1 MTNEEENPPD
11 LIEKQQDGTG
21 KLTNQ
26 MVGGEHP
33 EITSDANGMW
43 TKPAKVATAVTT
55 SARFPEEV
63 QLPTNNNLP
72 SIPFGQSRCKIA
84 CTLGPDPSDDYI
96 NDLLLH
102 GMSIARINFSFG
114 ELQDHMR
121 RIAAVRR
128 VSHST
133 KRLCAVMVDTR
144 GPSLRIGPLVRAV
157 VDVKQGATLK
167 LTSEPLVGDENQ
179 ISVRYLKHTCQK
191 IPVGALANIGGKQN
205 CALRVKEIGAGF
217 LTGIVEQGS
226 QITEGMRVTFEDLE
240 LDLQVVS
247 QQDVTDILF
256 ASNHGVDLIGV
267 SSVKSAE
274 NVRVVRRILANHP
287 EIKIFAKIENQEGL
301 EKIDE
306 ILDEADGIC
315 LYRGDLM
322 ESMAYERVDVLHR
335 SISEKCN
342 QAGKTIVTASQM
354 LQSMIENPNPTVT
367 EVREIENAVDYG
379 TDVFMLC
386 SETSTGKN
394 PIRAIATLSALL
406 AERELKL
413 KYLDIYQKIFLH
425 SWTPT
430 SLCKCDQE
438 SIASSA
444 VKTAFEINASIII
457 VLTQTGAMTRFVAK
471 YRPACSIMCIT
482 DNPNVARQCLCLRS
496 TFPLLVGSMTGT
508 ESLIGRAI
516 EVARDILRICEK
528 GDKIVVAASVQGMS
542 AEEEKI
548 IRVKTVN
555 Y

>member
-1 MTNEEENPPD
+1 MGDDKENPPD
-11 LIEKQQDGTG
+11 LTNKQLSKEG
-21 KLTNQ
+21 LPANQ
-26 MVGGEHP
+26 EGCEEPQKIDNNV
-33 EITSDANGMW
+33 DNMW
-43 TKPAKVATAVTT
+43 TEQARGSTSPAASQRLMKPT
-55 SARFPEEV
+55 P
-63 QLPTNNNLP
+63 LPRHNKFP

-84 CTLGPDPSDDYI
+84 CTLGPSPSDHYI

-114 ELQDHMR
+114 ELEDHR
-121 RIAAVRR
+121 KRIAAVRR

-133 KRLCAVMVDTR
+133 KRLCAIMVDTR
-144 GPSLRIGPLVRAV
+144 GPSLRVGPLVKAV
-157 VDVKQGATLK
+157 VEVKQGAPLR
-167 LTSEPLVGDENQ
+167 LTSEVVTGDENQ
-179 ISVRYLKHTCQK
+179 LSVRYLKHTCQK
-191 IPVGALANIGGKQN
+191 IPVGTLANIGGKQN
-205 CALRVKEIGAGF
+205 CALRVKEVGSGF

-226 QITEGMRVTFEDLE
+226 QITEGMRVTFEDLD
-240 LDLQVVS
+240 LQLQVVS

-256 ASNHGVDLIGV
+256 AANLGVDLIGV
-267 SSVKSAE
+267 SAVKSAE
-274 NVRVVRRILANHP
+274 NVLVVRSILSNHP
-287 EIKIFAKIENQEGL
+287 MIKIFAKIENQEGL
-301 EKIDE
+301 ERIDE
-306 ILDEADGIC
+306 IMEVADGVC

-322 ESMAYERVDVLHR
+322 ESMAYEKVDAQHR
-335 SISEKCN
+335 AISEKCN

-354 LQSMIENPNPTVT
+354 LQSMIENMNPTVT

-406 AERELKL
+406 TERELKL
-413 KYLDIYQKIFLH
+413 NYVQIYQKIFLH
-425 SWTPT
+425 SWTPP
-430 SLCKCDQE
+430 SLYKGDQE

-457 VLTQTGAMTRFVAK
+457 VLTQTGTMTRFVAK

-508 ESLIGRAI
+508 ESLIGRAV
-516 EVARDILRICEK
+516 EVARDILRICEM
-528 GDKIVVAASVQGMS
+528 GDKIVVAASVQGNGS
-542 AEEEKI
+542 QEEKI
-548 IRVKTVN
+548 IRVKTIN

>member
-1 MTNEEENPPD
+1 MPNEENPPD
-11 LIEKQQDGTG
+11 VTGKQQERAS
-21 KLTNQ
+21 KPANQ
-26 MVGGEHP
+26 EVVGL
-33 EITSDANGMW
+33 DNDVNQVW
-43 TKPAKVATAVTT
+43 TKPVKVATAQGIPP
-55 SARFPEEV
+55 RFVDEESIPKDKV
-63 QLPTNNNLP
+63 LP

-114 ELQDHMR
+114 ELKDHMK

-144 GPSLRIGPLVRAV
+144 GPSLRIGSLVKAV
-157 VDVKQGATLK
+157 IEVKQGGKLK
-167 LTSEPLVGDENQ
+167 LTSESLVGDEKE

-191 IPVGALANIGGKQN
+191 ISPGTLANIGGKQN
-205 CALRVKEIGAGF
+205 CALRVEEIGEGF

-226 QITEGMRVTFEDLE
+226 QITEGMRVTFEDHDLH
-240 LDLQVVS
+240 LQVVS

-256 ASNHGVDLIGV
+256 ASNLGVDLIGV
-267 SSVKSAE
+267 SAVKSAE
-274 NVRVVRRILANHP
+274 NIRVVRRILSNHP

-306 ILDEADGIC
+306 ILNEADGIC

-322 ESMAYERVDVLHR
+322 ESMAYERVDAMHR

-386 SETSTGKN
+386 SETSTGKH
-394 PIRAIATLSALL
+394 PIRAMATLSALL

-413 KYLDIYQKIFLH
+413 KYLDIYEKIFLH
-425 SWTPT
+425 SWTPA
-430 SLCKCDQE
+430 SLHKCDQE

-482 DNPNVARQCLCLRS
+482 DNPIVARQCLCLRS

-528 GDKIVVAASVQGMS
+528 GDKIVVAASVQGMGS
-542 AEEEKI
+542 EGEKI
-548 IRVKTVN
+548 VRVKTVN

>member
-1 MTNEEENPPD
+1 MSNEKENPPD
-11 LIEKQQDGTG
+11 VTEKQQSSEG
-21 KLTNQ
+21 LPSNQ
-26 MVGGEHP
+26 EGCVE
-33 EITSDANGMW
+33 SQNVDNMW
-43 TKPAKVATAVTT
+43 TEQAKGVKSPVVSQRHRKAA
-55 SARFPEEV
+55 P
-63 QLPTNNNLP
+63 LPRPSKLP

-84 CTLGPDPSDDYI
+84 CTLGPSPSDHYI

-114 ELQDHMR
+114 ELEDHR
-121 RIAAVRR
+121 KRIAAVRR

-133 KRLCAVMVDTR
+133 KRLCAIMVDTR
-144 GPSLRIGPLVRAV
+144 GPSLRVGPLVKAV
-157 VDVKQGATLK
+157 VEVKQGAPLK
-167 LTSEPLVGDENQ
+167 LTSEDVTGDENQ
-179 ISVRYLKHTCQK
+179 LSVRYLKHTCQK
-191 IPVGALANIGGKQN
+191 IPVGTLANIGGKQN
-205 CALRVKEIGAGF
+205 CVLRVKEVGSGF

-226 QITEGMRVTFEDLE
+226 QITEGMRVIFEDLD
-240 LDLQVVS
+240 LQLQVVS

-256 ASNHGVDLIGV
+256 AANLGVDLIGV
-267 SSVKSAE
+267 SAVKSAE
-274 NVRVVRRILANHP
+274 NIRVVRRILSNSNHP

-301 EKIDE
+301 ERIDE
-306 ILDEADGIC
+306 IMEEADGIC

-322 ESMAYERVDVLHR
+322 ESMAYEKVDAQHR
-335 SISEKCN
+335 AISEKCN

-354 LQSMIENPNPTVT
+354 LQSMIENMNPTVT

-406 AERELKL
+406 TERELKL
-413 KYLDIYQKIFLH
+413 KYVQIYEKIFLH
-425 SWTPT
+425 SWTPS
-430 SLCKCDQE
+430 SLHKGDQE

-482 DNPNVARQCLCLRS
+482 DNPNVARQCLFLRS

-508 ESLIGRAI
+508 ESLIGRAV
-516 EVARDILRICEK
+516 EVARDILRICEM
-528 GDKIVVAASVQGMS
+528 GDKIVVAASVQGNGS
-542 AEEEKI
+542 QEEKI
-548 IRVKTVN
+548 IRVKTIN

>member
-1 MTNEEENPPD
+1 MSNEKENPPD
-11 LIEKQQDGTG
+11 VTEKQHSSEG
-21 KLTNQ
+21 LPSNQ
-26 MVGGEHP
+26 EGCVE
-33 EITSDANGMW
+33 SQNVDNMW
-43 TKPAKVATAVTT
+43 TEQAKGVKSPVVSQRHRKAA
-55 SARFPEEV
+55 P
-63 QLPTNNNLP
+63 LPRHSKLP

-84 CTLGPDPSDDYI
+84 CTLGPSPSDHYI

-114 ELQDHMR
+114 ELDDHR
-121 RIAAVRR
+121 KRIAGVRR

-133 KRLCAVMVDTR
+133 KRLCAIMVDTR
-144 GPSLRIGPLVRAV
+144 GPSLRVGPLVKAV
-157 VDVKQGATLK
+157 VEVKQGATLK
-167 LTSEPLVGDENQ
+167 LTSEDVTGDENQ
-179 ISVRYLKHTCQK
+179 LSVRYLKHTCQK
-191 IPVGALANIGGKQN
+191 IPVGTLANIGGKQN
-205 CALRVKEIGAGF
+205 CVLRVKEVGSGF

-226 QITEGMRVTFEDLE
+226 QITEGMRVIFEDLD
-240 LDLQVVS
+240 LQLQVVS

-256 ASNHGVDLIGV
+256 AANLGVDLIGV
-267 SSVKSAE
+267 SAVKSAE
-274 NVRVVRRILANHP
+274 NIRVVRRILSNSNHP

-301 EKIDE
+301 ERIDE
-306 ILDEADGIC
+306 IMEEADGIC

-322 ESMAYERVDVLHR
+322 ESMAYEKVDAQHR
-335 SISEKCN
+335 AISEKCN

-354 LQSMIENPNPTVT
+354 LQSMIENMNPTVT

-406 AERELKL
+406 TERELKL
-413 KYLDIYQKIFLH
+413 KYVQIYEKIFLH
-425 SWTPT
+425 SWTPS
-430 SLCKCDQE
+430 SLHKGDQE

-508 ESLIGRAI
+508 ESLIGRAV
-516 EVARDILRICEK
+516 EVARDILRICEM
-528 GDKIVVAASVQGMS
+528 GDKIVVAASVQGNGS
-542 AEEEKI
+542 QEEKI
-548 IRVKTVN
+548 IRVKTIN

>member
-1 MTNEEENPPD
+1 MSNEKENPPD
-11 LIEKQQDGTG
+11 VTEKQQSSEG
-21 KLTNQ
+21 LPSNQ
-26 MVGGEHP
+26 EGCVE
-33 EITSDANGMW
+33 SQNVDNMW
-43 TKPAKVATAVTT
+43 TEQAKGVKSPVVSQRHRKAA
-55 SARFPEEV
+55 P
-63 QLPTNNNLP
+63 LPRPSKLP

-84 CTLGPDPSDDYI
+84 CTLGPSPSDHYI

-114 ELQDHMR
+114 ELEDHR
-121 RIAAVRR
+121 KRIAAVRR

-133 KRLCAVMVDTR
+133 KRLCAIMVDTR
-144 GPSLRIGPLVRAV
+144 GPSLRVGPLVKAV
-157 VDVKQGATLK
+157 VEVKQGAPLK
-167 LTSEPLVGDENQ
+167 LTSEDVTGDENQ
-179 ISVRYLKHTCQK
+179 LSVRYLKHTCQK
-191 IPVGALANIGGKQN
+191 IPVGTLANIGGKQN
-205 CALRVKEIGAGF
+205 CVLRVKEVGSGF

-226 QITEGMRVTFEDLE
+226 QITEGMRVIFEDLD
-240 LDLQVVS
+240 LQLQVVS

-256 ASNHGVDLIGV
+256 AANLGVDLIGV
-267 SSVKSAE
+267 SAVKSAE
-274 NVRVVRRILANHP
+274 NIRVVRRILSNSNHP

-301 EKIDE
+301 ERIDE
-306 ILDEADGIC
+306 IMEEADGIC

-322 ESMAYERVDVLHR
+322 ESMAYEKVDAQHR
-335 SISEKCN
+335 AISEKCN

-354 LQSMIENPNPTVT
+354 LQSMIENMNPTVT

-406 AERELKL
+406 TERELKL
-413 KYLDIYQKIFLH
+413 KYVQIYEKIFLH
-425 SWTPT
+425 SWTPS
-430 SLCKCDQE
+430 SLHKGDQE

-508 ESLIGRAI
+508 ESLIGRAV
-516 EVARDILRICEK
+516 EVARDILRICEM
-528 GDKIVVAASVQGMS
+528 GDKIVVAASVQGNGS
-542 AEEEKI
+542 QEEKI
-548 IRVKTVN
+548 IRVKTIN